1 MSREI
6 PGYKLLRFLGGGSLF
21 EVWEARPVDDIIPVA
36 IKVIRP
42 EAVESQSALTL
53 LKREARA
60 GTVVRHPRIARVLK
74 SNFADPPHFV
84 VSELIPGLSLK
95 DRLQRSG
102 KLGVGYAVWAARQAA
117 EGLAALHKAGLIH
130 ADIKPDN
137 LRLTGE
143 GELKLVDFAFTHR
156 LGENRKI
163 NGSRFVLGTAN
174 YAAPELCRFPV
185 TEGPAADIFSLGT
198 VLFECLTGRKPYRTA
213 TSAEALRL
221 RRSVAPADLADERV
235 EYPERVVE
243 VVRWMLQRDPRDRP
257 TAKGLVRE
265 LVRIEV
271 ELMRG
276 RRVYSA
282 SGISQRQS

>member
-1 MSREI
+1 M
-6 PGYKLLRFLGGGSLF
+6 RFLGGGSLF

-36 IKVIRP
+36 VKFIRP
-42 EAVESQSALTL
+42 EAANSASALTL

-60 GTVVRHPRIARVLK
+60 GTLLRHPRLAHVVK
-74 SNFADPPHFV
+74 ANVAAAPHFV

-95 DRLQRSG
+95 ERLQRSG
-102 KLGVGYAVWAARQAA
+102 KLGVRFAVWAARQTA

-137 LRLTGE
+137 LRLTAA

-156 LGENRKI
+156 AGENRKI

-198 VLFECLTGRKPYRTA
+198 LLFECLTGRLPYRTA

-235 EYPERVVE
+235 PYPESVVD
-243 VVRWMLQRDPRDRP
+243 VVRAMLQRDPRDRP
-257 TAKGLVRE
+257 TAARLVRE
-265 LVRIEV
+265 LVRIEIA
-271 ELMRG
+271 LMTRL
-276 RRVYSA
+276 A
-282 SGISQRQS
+282 A